1 MLRVVEKVEPSMELK
16 EILKPIETDLQKVE
30 VQLREAARAEFGPLA
45 LVIESVIESG
55 GKRMRPA
62 VTLLAGRMYSQNDEH
77 LLKLAVS
84 VELLHLATLIHDDL
98 IDAAATRRGSST
110 INSKWDSK
118 STVLAG
124 DYVWAKAAKIAA
136 DVGNTKVLG
145 IFADTVMVIVE
156 GEIKQDYMSSNSST
170 NRDEYYNRIY
180 AKTASLFEGA
190 VRSAAVLGNAPQ
202 KHLDA
207 LGMYGRKLGT
217 AFQIIDDVLDFVG
230 TQSDVG
236 KPVGNDLRQGVI
248 TLPALMYYET
258 HPGHP
263 VIESVA
269 VKNGHSAEQ
278 LEAAIEEIR
287 TSPEMQEARDEAQ
300 RLAQEAIREL
310 AVLPK
315 SKYRQAL
322 AQLAEYVTE
331 RKK

>member
-1 MLRVVEKVEPSMELK
+1 MELQEITRPIEADLEKVEVL
-16 EILKPIETDLQKVE
+16 
-30 VQLREAARAEFGPLA
+30 LRDAARAEFGPLA
-45 LVIESVIESG
+45 LVIESIIESG

-62 VTLLAGRMYSQNDEH
+62 VTLLAGLMYPQNHDH

-98 IDAAATRRGSST
+98 IDKANTRRGAAT

-156 GEIKQDYMSSNSST
+156 GEIKQDYMGSESNPD
-170 NRDEYYNRIY
+170 RDEYYNRIY

-190 VRSAAVLGNAPQ
+190 LRSAATLGNAPQ
-202 KHLDA
+202 AHVDA

-230 TQSDVG
+230 TQADVG
-236 KPVGNDLRQGVI
+236 KPVGNDLRQGII
-248 TLPALMYYET
+248 TLPAIMYYEN
-258 HPGHP
+258 HPADATLH
-263 VIESVA
+263 SVA
-269 VKNGHSAEQ
+269 ARNGHTPQQ
-278 LEAAIEEIR
+278 LEDVIQEIR
-287 TSPEMQEARDEAQ
+287 VSPEMSRARQEAQD
-300 RLAQEAIREL
+300 LAQEAIREL
-310 AVLPK
+310 NVLPR

-322 AQLAEYVTE
+322 IQLADYVIE

>member
-1 MLRVVEKVEPSMELK
+1 MELK
-16 EILKPIETDLQKVE
+16 EILKPIETDLHQVE
-30 VQLREAARAEFGPLA
+30 GQLRDAARAEFGPLA
-45 LVIESVIESG
+45 LVIESIIESG

-62 VTLLAGRMYSQNDEH
+62 VTLLAGRMYPQDDDH
-77 LLKLAVS
+77 LKKLAVS

-98 IDAAATRRGSST
+98 IDAAHTRRGAST

-156 GEIKQDYMSSNSST
+156 GEIKQDYMGSASST

-190 VRSAAVLGNAPQ
+190 MRSAATLGNAPQ
-202 KHLDA
+202 KHVDA

-248 TLPALMYYET
+248 TLPALLYYEK

-269 VKNGHSAEQ
+269 VKNGHTPEQ
-278 LEAAIEEIR
+278 LEEVIQEIGA
-287 TSPEMQEARDEAQ
+287 SPEMQNARDKAQ
-300 RLAQEAIREL
+300 ELAQEAVREL
-310 AVLPK
+310 DALPK

-322 AQLAEYVTE
+322 AELAEYVVE

>member
-1 MLRVVEKVEPSMELK
+1 MVIVGKGKVQVELK
-16 EILKPIETDLQKVE
+16 EILKPIEADMIKVE
-30 VQLREAARAEFGPLA
+30 GQLRDASRAEFGPLA
-45 LVIESVIESG
+45 LVIESIIESG
-55 GKRMRPA
+55 GKRIRPA
-62 VTLLAGRMYSQNDEH
+62 ITLLAGRMYSQNDEH

-98 IDAAATRRGSST
+98 IDKANTRRGSAT

-156 GEIKQDYMSSNSST
+156 GEIKQDYMGSESNPG
-170 NRDEYYNRIY
+170 RDEYYNRIY
-180 AKTASLFEGA
+180 SKTASLFEGA

-202 KHLDA
+202 KHVDA
-207 LGMYGRKLGT
+207 LGMYGRKIGT

-230 TQSDVG
+230 TQADVG

-248 TLPALMYYET
+248 TLPALLYYEK
-258 HPGHP
+258 HPADPTLH
-263 VIESVA
+263 SVV
-269 VKNGHSAEQ
+269 VKNGHSPQE
-278 LEAAIEEIR
+278 LEDVIQDIR
-287 TSPEMQEARDEAQ
+287 NSPEMDSARREAQ
-300 RLAQEAIREL
+300 ELAGEAVREL
-310 AVLPK
+310 EVLPR
-315 SKYRQAL
+315 SKYRQSL
-322 AQLAEYVTE
+322 EQLAEYVIR

>member
-1 MLRVVEKVEPSMELK
+1 VELK
-16 EILKPIETDLQKVE
+16 DILKPIEADMRLVE
-30 VQLREAARAEFGPLA
+30 TQLREAARSEFGPLA
-45 LVIESVIESG
+45 LVIESIIESG

-62 VTLLAGRMYSQNDEH
+62 VTLLAGRMYPQNDEH

-98 IDAAATRRGSST
+98 IDKAHTRRGAAT
-110 INSKWDSK
+110 LNSKWDSK

-156 GEIKQDYMSSNSST
+156 GEIKQDYTNSASSA
-170 NRDEYYNRIY
+170 NREEYYNRIY

-190 VRSAAVLGNAPQ
+190 MRSAATLGNAPQ
-202 KHLDA
+202 KHVDA

-236 KPVGNDLRQGVI
+236 KPVGSDLRQGVM
-248 TLPALMYYET
+248 TLPALLYYEK
-258 HPGHP
+258 HPSHP
-263 VIESVA
+263 TLNSV
-269 VKNGHSAEQ
+269 VVSNGHSAQE
-278 LEAAIEEIR
+278 LEAVIEEIR
-287 TSPEMQEARDEAQ
+287 ISPEMDAARAEARNFAIQ
-300 RLAQEAIREL
+300 AVQEL
-310 AVLPK
+310 SVLPK
-315 SKYRQAL
+315 NRYRDGL
-322 AQLAEYVTE
+322 EQLAEFAVM
-331 RKK
+331 RNK